1 MKYEKPQLMVSVPAC
16 NAVKGVD
23 GKPST
28 QFADAESGRPNALT
42 IGAYEA
48 DE

>member
-1 MKYEKPQLMVSVPAC
+1 MKYEKPQLMVSAPATKV
-16 NAVKGVD
+16 VKGMD

-28 QFADAESGRPNALT
+28 LYVDAESGRPNALT
-42 IGAYEA
+42 VGAYEA